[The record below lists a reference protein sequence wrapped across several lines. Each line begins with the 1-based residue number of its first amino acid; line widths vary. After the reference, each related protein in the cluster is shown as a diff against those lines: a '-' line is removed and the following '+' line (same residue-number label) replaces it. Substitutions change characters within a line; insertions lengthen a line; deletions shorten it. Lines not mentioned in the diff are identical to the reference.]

1 MVMSLTHLA
10 ALRALDRL
18 GTMVSAAQALGYTP
32 GAVSQQIAALETVV
46 GEQLITRAG
55 RNVVLTDAG
64 RVLALHADRILVAE
78 QDALEALRSVNEE
91 LSAPFALGVFGSTAA
106 ALLPAVMAAAHR
118 RYPRLELTSRE
129 LSVDVVVDAV
139 RRGAVDAAI
148 GLDYPIAPMP
158 RGGDVEIIMLRRES
172 FGLAMSRDFGQAMNT
187 DEVRLRELA
196 DTAFVIPPAH
206 TPFGAAVRAVCR
218 QCGFEPNVRHEIMD
232 SAVTLALVGR
242 GLGVA
247 FVTDTMIALNPAAP
261 IARLR
266 IADDFSREIVL
277 VRPVASAARRTV
289 RAVTAIVQ
297 AVVNDDLQEAIAS
310 P

>member
-10 ALRALDRL
+10 TLRALDRL
-18 GTMVSAAQALGYTP
+18 GTMVSVAQALGYTP
-32 GAVSQQIAALETVV
+32 GAVSQQIAALETAV

-64 RVLALHADRILVAE
+64 RVLALHANRILIAE

-106 ALLPAVMAAAHR
+106 ALLPAVMAAAQR
-118 RYPRLELTSRE
+118 RYPRLELSSRE

-139 RRGAVDAAI
+139 RRGTVDAAI

-158 RGGDVEIIMLRRES
+158 RSDDVEIIMLRREP
-172 FGLAMSRDFGQAMNT
+172 FGLAVPLDFGLAGDA
-187 DEVRLRELA
+187 DEVCLRQLS
-196 DTAFVIPPAH
+196 DWAFVIPPAH

-218 QCGFEPNVRHEIMD
+218 QSGFEPNPRHEIMD
-232 SAVTLALVGR
+232 SAVSLALVGR

-261 IARLR
+261 ITRLR
-266 IADDFSREIVL
+266 LADDFDREIVL
-277 VRPVASAARRTV
+277 VRPVSSVARRTV

-297 AVVNDDLQEAIAS
+297 AVVNDDLEGAVTS

>member
-10 ALRALDRL
+10 TLRALDRL
-18 GTMVSAAQALGYTP
+18 GTMVSVAQALGYTP
-32 GAVSQQIAALETVV
+32 GAVSQQISALETAVGAPLVV
-46 GEQLITRAG
+46 RAG
-55 RNVVLTDAG
+55 RNVILTDAG

-91 LSAPFALGVFGSTAA
+91 LSAPFVLGVFGSTAA
-106 ALLPAVMAAAHR
+106 ALLPAVMAEAQR

-139 RRGAVDAAI
+139 RRGTVDAAI

-158 RGGDVEIIMLRRES
+158 RSADAEITMLRRES
-172 FGLAMSRDFGQAMNT
+172 FGLAMSRDFGRTVDA
-187 DEVRLRELA
+187 DAVHLRELA
-196 DTAFVIPPAH
+196 DWAFVIPPGH

-218 QCGFEPNVRHEIMD
+218 QSGFEPNVHHEIMD
-232 SAVTLALVGR
+232 SAVTLALVAR

-261 IARLR
+261 IVRLR
-266 IADDFSREIVL
+266 ITDDFSREIVL
-277 VRPVASAARRTV
+277 VRPVASVARRTV
-289 RAVTAIVQ
+289 RAVTAVVR
-297 AVVNDDLQEAIAS
+297 AVVNDDLQGAIGS

>member
-10 ALRALDRL
+10 TLRALDRL
-18 GTMVSAAQALGYTP
+18 GTMVSVAQVLGYTP
-32 GAVSQQIAALETVV
+32 GAVSQQIAALETAV
-46 GEQLITRAG
+46 GERLVARAG

-64 RVLALHADRILVAE
+64 RVLAVHADRILTAE
-78 QDALEALRSVNEE
+78 QDALEALRSVNDE

-106 ALLPAVMAAAHR
+106 ALLPAVMAAAQR

-139 RRGAVDAAI
+139 RRGSVDAAI

-158 RGGDVEIIMLRRES
+158 RGGDTEIITLRRES
-172 FGLAMSRDFGQAMNT
+172 FGLAMSRDFGETVDADAVHLQ
-187 DEVRLRELA
+187 ELA
-196 DTAFVIPPAH
+196 DWTFIIPPAH
-206 TPFGAAVRAVCR
+206 TPFGAAVRAACR
-218 QCGFEPNVRHEIMD
+218 QSGFEPNVRHEIMD
-232 SAVTLALVGR
+232 SAVTLALVAR
-242 GLGVA
+242 GLGAA

-261 IARLR
+261 LTRVR
-266 IADDFSREIVL
+266 IVDDFSREIVL
-277 VRPVASAARRTV
+277 VRPVASVARRTV

-297 AVVNDDLQEAIAS
+297 DVVDDDLEGAIAS